1 MSSELIQSGPLWL
14 YVFDPSTLGVWADP
28 QGGANVAPHASA
40 DAVRF
45 SGAQAVLDGPMF
57 GHATADGNDATSPSD
72 RVEYGQADAARGISF
87 DSTRPS
93 DGATISVVNG
103 VASASD
109 GWSPASGA
117 SAAVQGYPAMIRGGQ
132 NVAVAQGYNA
142 VGHNGD
148 PVDRAGLAILSDG
161 RLAFVIAPY
170 GIDMEG
176 FATAAQAAGAV
187 ELVYGDGGGSG
198 SLHLAD
204 GTYHGSSEHR
214 RVATWLT
221 AGSSA
226 AVVSDALWDVA
237 WLIALLGIGA
247 GLAWWVWES
256 WRGGRGRG
264 ARRNPSRVRAR
275 RRRRR

>member
-1 MSSELIQSGPLWL
+1 MAGELTQSGPLWI
-14 YVFDPSTLGVWADP
+14 YAFAPSDLGVWADP

-72 RVEYGQADAARGISF
+72 RVEYGQIDASRGLHF
-87 DSTRPS
+87 DT
-93 DGATISVVNG
+93 TL
-103 VASASD
+103 
-109 GWSPASGA
+109 PAG
-117 SAAVQGYPAMIRGGQ
+117 AAVQGCPAMIRGGT

-198 SLHLAD
+198 S
-204 GTYHGSSEHR
+204 
-214 RVATWLT
+214 
-221 AGSSA
+221 
-226 AVVSDALWDVA
+226 
-237 WLIALLGIGA
+237 
-247 GLAWWVWES
+247 
-256 WRGGRGRG
+256 
-264 ARRNPSRVRAR
+264 
-275 RRRRR
+275 